1 MSRLSVLI
9 TGCSVGGIGYEL
21 AKEYRND
28 GYLVFATARN
38 VDSMKGLSV
47 LGIETIPL
55 DVTKIETIRA
65 AKEIVSKENNGKLHI
80 LVNNAGQ
87 PCGYPAIEIDIERAQ
102 RMYDV
107 NVFGVMRMV
116 NEFAPLVIEAKGKIL
131 NIGSVAALFPMGFGA
146 AYNSS
151 KAALHQYTDT
161 LRMELAPFGVDVTT
175 VVTGS
180 VKSNIY
186 EGKDPD
192 LRPDS
197 RYRIIN
203 DQYIANR
210 KDKAGMK
217 VYTETADYA
226 KWLVEQTAKENVP
239 GWLYKGV
246 YSTRLWLFSWLLPRQ
261 MVLNLSSGVFGFDKM
276 KERLDVLENKKE
288 L

>member
-21 AKEYRND
+21 AKEYRNN
-28 GYLVFATARN
+28 GYFVFATARN
-38 VDSMKGLSV
+38 VESMKGLSE

-55 DVTKIETIRA
+55 DVTKIDTIRA

-87 PCGYPAIEIDIERAQ
+87 PCCYPAIEIDIEHAQ

-107 NVFGVMRMV
+107 NLFGVMRMV

-131 NIGSVAALFPMGFGA
+131 NIGSVTGLFPMGFGA

-161 LRMELAPFGVDVTT
+161 LRMELAPFGVSVTT
-175 VVTGS
+175 VITGS

-192 LRPDS
+192 LKPDS
-197 RYRIIN
+197 LYQIIN
-203 DQYIANR
+203 DQYIADRQNT
-210 KDKAGMK
+210 ASMK

-226 KWLVEQTAKENVP
+226 KWVVEQTTKENVP
-239 GWLYKGV
+239 GWLYKGA
-246 YSTRLWLFSWLLPRQ
+246 YSTRLWLLNWLMPKQ
-261 MVLNLSSGVFGFDKM
+261 MLVNFTSGLCGFDKM
-276 KERLDVLENKKE
+276 KERLNALDNKKE

>member
-1 MSRLSVLI
+1 MSQLSVLI

-21 AKEYRND
+21 AKEYRNN

-38 VDSMKGLSV
+38 VESMKGLSE

-55 DVTKIETIRA
+55 DVTKIDTIRA
-65 AKEIVSKENNGKLHI
+65 AREIVSGANNRKLHV

-87 PCGYPAIEIDIERAQ
+87 PCCYPAIEIDIEHAQ

-107 NVFGVMRMV
+107 NLFGVMRMV

-131 NIGSVAALFPMGFGA
+131 NIGSITGLFPMAFNA
-146 AYNSS
+146 VYNSS

-161 LRMELAPFGVDVTT
+161 LRMELAPLGVSVAT
-175 VVTGS
+175 VITGC

-192 LRPDS
+192 LRPNS
-197 RYRIIN
+197 LYQIIN

-210 KDKAGMK
+210 KNTAIMK
-217 VYTETADYA
+217 EYTETADYA
-226 KWLVEQTAKENVP
+226 KWFVEQTTKESVP
-239 GWLYKGV
+239 GWLYKGA
-246 YSTRLWLFSWLLPRQ
+246 YSTRMWLFNWLMPKQ
-261 MVLNLSSGVFGFDKM
+261 MLENLISKVYGFDKM
-276 KERLDVLENKKE
+276 KERLDALENKKE